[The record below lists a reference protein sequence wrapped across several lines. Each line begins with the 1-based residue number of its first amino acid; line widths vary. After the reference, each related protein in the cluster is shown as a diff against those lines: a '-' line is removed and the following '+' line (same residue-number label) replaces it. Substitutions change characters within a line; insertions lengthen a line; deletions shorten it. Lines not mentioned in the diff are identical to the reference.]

1 MDVQVAFMGV
11 AVTDLSAGQK
21 FFACL
26 FGKPP
31 DVLVNE
37 NEVMWRV
44 NESAWLYV
52 VVDPPRAGHALA
64 ALSVPDIDATLAELA
79 GRGLQPAS
87 LEEHEGGARK
97 AIFLDPDGN
106 TAAVIAVPADSQERA
121 TGP

>member
-1 MDVQVAFMGV
+1 MDVQVAFTGV
-11 AVTDLSAGQK
+11 AVSDLSAAQK
-21 FFACL
+21 FFERF

-64 ALSVPDIDATLAELA
+64 AVSVADMDAALAELA
-79 GRGLQPAS
+79 VRGLQPAS
-87 LEEHEGGARK
+87 LEEHGGGARK
-97 AIFLDPDGN
+97 AIFLDPAGN
-106 TAAVIAVPADSQERA
+106 TAAVIAVPADSQERV
-121 TGP
+121 TGS